1 MQSLSIRTLCLCLA
15 LLVSGCA
22 STPSIESMDDVFR
35 RQVLFTIPEIPEPV
49 DKARQDNSEI
59 LITSIIKLHKL
70 KRVAQWS
77 VKALG
82 VEAIVAEFNTDRSID
97 DVLAALQEDNRIE
110 SVQPVHTY
118 ELLTYNDPYFHLQN
132 MVPNHDL
139 EQVHE
144 VVTGKGVTV
153 GIVDTGIDREH
164 PELNQRI
171 IYSRNY
177 VIHDQQ
183 DFDTDEHGTT
193 VAGVIAAAANNELG
207 IVGVAPEAE
216 LMVFKACAQNDLT
229 RRASC
234 DSFSLMKALVG
245 VLRQE
250 PDVLNLSLAGPDDPL
265 LARLIASAI
274 SKGIIVIASVD
285 HANSKNAFPAS
296 TPGVIAVSSAFQ
308 FDHDWMPKNGVLA
321 PGTEV
326 LTTAPGA
333 TYAFRSG
340 SSMSAAFVSGIAALM
355 KEKDPNLSGR
365 ELSTLMHRTAQARI
379 KQVPLVDICHVVS
392 GPENEALC
400 AGSAY
405 VAVDAAKDVADRIR

>member
-1 MQSLSIRTLCLCLA
+1 MQSLSTRTLYLCLA

-22 STPSIESMDDVFR
+22 STPSMESMDDVFR
-35 RQVLFTIPEIPEPV
+35 RQILFTIPEIPEPV
-49 DKARQDNSEI
+49 DKARQDNSEM

-164 PELNQRI
+164 PELNQRVV
-171 IYSRNY
+171 YSRNY

-183 DFDTDEHGTT
+183 DFDADEHGTT

-245 VLRQE
+245 VLRQQ

-274 SKGIIVIASVD
+274 SRGIIVIASGD
-285 HANSKNAFPAS
+285 HVNS
-296 TPGVIAVSSAFQ
+296 
-308 FDHDWMPKNGVLA
+308 KNGVLA

-355 KEKDPNLSGR
+355 KEKDPKLSGS
-365 ELSTLMHRTAQARI
+365 ELTTLMHRTAQARI
-379 KQVPLVDICHVVS
+379 KQVPLVDICHVIS